1 MGPSIKVEGFKAEE
15 PKAPIEAE
23 GLSPFELERLATMA
37 RNKTVLADL
46 GLAGPSPIA
55 LHQEAKQRQ
64 RLEKR
69 VSNSKKRKNEST
81 ESDAPARRSRR
92 LQGTTV
98 NYTEVHKLTDML
110 DFCETRMGNRAPKA
124 AKGKKGKKDPALCG
138 DSDGEEL
145 LVTINAEPMSE
156 EEVEYWR
163 RLSETPNIHTSMP
176 EEVKKRGTGSV
187 IVEGHEKHNFFGRGP
202 EWGKSKVYTTAVT
215 ASFGSSC
222 HWCRQ
227 KTIDRKVQCSNPDCL
242 SISTWCGSCLWNR
255 HREDILSAIDDPEWL
270 CPACLGECNCSL
282 AGQFACG
289 MYRRGKSKT
298 GALNSIAEIK
308 NGSMTPNQYIR
319 LKMYKGELDWNDA
332 RYVSDYVKDKAAAE
346 GLSLEQWALQYHAKR
361 GTVSGRMGLSRS
373 EEAAKL
379 KALP

>member
-1 MGPSIKVEGFKAEE
+1 MQPTPHLISQRCFRHPMGPSIKVEGFKAEE

-124 AKGKKGKKDPALCG
+124 AKGKKGVVAPGGWLG
-138 DSDGEEL
+138 
-145 LVTINAEPMSE
+145 P
-156 EEVEYWR
+156 
-163 RLSETPNIHTSMP
+163 TP
-176 EEVKKRGTGSV
+176 V
-187 IVEGHEKHNFFGRGP
+187 GP
-202 EWGKSKVYTTAVT
+202 VAV
-215 ASFGSSC
+215 
-222 HWCRQ
+222 RVP
-227 KTIDRKVQCSNPDCL
+227 DRVVPPPQ
-242 SISTWCGSCLWNR
+242 
-255 HREDILSAIDDPEWL
+255 
-270 CPACLGECNCSL
+270 
-282 AGQFACG
+282 
-289 MYRRGKSKT
+289 
-298 GALNSIAEIK
+298 GA
-308 NGSMTPNQYIR
+308 
-319 LKMYKGELDWNDA
+319 
-332 RYVSDYVKDKAAAE
+332 
-346 GLSLEQWALQYHAKR
+346 
-361 GTVSGRMGLSRS
+361 SGRQLVGGVVGVQNRGV
-373 EEAAKL
+373 A
-379 KALP
+379 PPPPGG